1 MEKFITYREKNE
13 SGLLCFYILQKAFPH
28 YVGLLVAGHP
38 TQGALCNS
46 PIAGYNLW
54 ISFSGCLQGNVI
66 PSYKDV
72 LVEITNVFTE
82 MSNWYYINRIVAE
95 PKRYLKFKITK

>member
-38 TQGALCNS
+38 TQGAICNA
-46 PIAGYNLW
+46 PIAEYHLW
-54 ISFSGCLQGNVI
+54 ISFSGCLQGNVV

-72 LVEITNVFTE
+72 LVEIETIFSE
-82 MSNWYYINRIVAE
+82 MATWYYINRIVAE